1 MNDRPRKMP
10 TKRSHKKKPVV
21 EQSPPSGVVPPMPA
35 VYASAPEPEPEPER
49 VLPNVKRLIPGRTD
63 NFVLAW
69 IVVAAVTI
77 AFVVWAYVTH
87 P

>member
-1 MNDRPRKMP
+1 MP

-35 VYASAPEPEPEPER
+35 VYNDEPEPER

-87 P
+87 T